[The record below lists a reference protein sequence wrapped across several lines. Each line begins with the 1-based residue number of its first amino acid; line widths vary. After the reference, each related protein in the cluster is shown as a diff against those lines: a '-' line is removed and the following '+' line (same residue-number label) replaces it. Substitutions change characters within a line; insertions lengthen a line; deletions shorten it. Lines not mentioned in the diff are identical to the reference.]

1 MSRGTVCLL
10 RGLLLLLACLVAAL
24 PVGLCLCGHEHERTA
39 EHQQDDECHCHDSP
53 RVATLPP
60 TLDVGTDTPL
70 SLPLRS
76 VDLIPAT
83 PHVVRPAFRSE
94 SPPGYSSLPLYLS
107 VGRLLI

>member
-1 MSRGTVCLL
+1 ML

-24 PVGLCLCGHEHERTA
+24 PVGLCLCGHDHKQAAEQHEHGPVP
-39 EHQQDDECHCHDSP
+39 HDDGCHCHDSP

-60 TLDVGTDTPL
+60 ALEVGTDTLL
-70 SLPLRS
+70 SLPLS
-76 VDLIPAT
+76 PADLTLVT